1 MAKTIYIAGL
11 GLIGTSMALGIKRDH
26 PDYEILGYNR
36 SQTSREIA
44 LERGMVDRVTDDF
57 ASFAPLADVIIL
69 CLPIKQTVAFI
80 KDLANMDLKEGVII
94 SDAGSTKAEIVAVA
108 DEYLAGK
115 SFRFIGAHP
124 MAGSH
129 KTGAVSADVNLFENA
144 YYIFTPSSLTTPD
157 TLEEM
162 KNLLSGLHARFIE
175 IDAKE
180 HDRVTSQISHF
191 PHILA
196 SSLMEQTAV
205 YAEKHEM
212 ARYFAAGGFRDMTRI
227 AESEPGMWTSIL
239 LSNREIIL
247 DRIENFK
254 ERLDE
259 IGQALSQG
267 DEDHIWN
274 FFNQARE
281 QRQAMEI
288 HKRGGVD
295 SSFDLF
301 VDVPD
306 EEDVILRILEL
317 LRGTSLVN
325 IHINEENREDVH
337 GILQISFRNAQ
348 DLERAQQ
355 VITQNT
361 DYTVVVK

>member
-36 SQTSREIA
+36 SQTSRKIA

-162 KNLLSGLHARFIE
+162 KDLLSGLHARFIE

-196 SSLMEQTAV
+196 SSLMEQTAI

-239 LSNREIIL
+239 LSNRETIL

-254 ERLDE
+254 ERLDV

-295 SSFDLF
+295 SSYDLF

>member
-1 MAKTIYIAGL
+1 M
-11 GLIGTSMALGIKRDH
+11 
-26 PDYEILGYNR
+26 
-36 SQTSREIA
+36 
-44 LERGMVDRVTDDF
+44 
-57 ASFAPLADVIIL
+57 
-69 CLPIKQTVAFI
+69 
-80 KDLANMDLKEGVII
+80 KD
-94 SDAGSTKAEIVAVA
+94 
-108 DEYLAGK
+108 
-115 SFRFIGAHP
+115 
-124 MAGSH
+124 
-129 KTGAVSADVNLFENA
+129 
-144 YYIFTPSSLTTPD
+144 
-157 TLEEM
+157 
-162 KNLLSGLHARFIE
+162 LLSGLHARFIE

-196 SSLMEQTAV
+196 SSLMEQTAI

-295 SSFDLF
+295 SSYDLF